1 MEQEWGSSKF
11 VQHYFKQWYSTNS
24 HIIQPPTDQ
33 VHREF
38 AFLGFTGRGMHRHIK
53 FLTPSELQRYL
64 RQNSPAHSYHSS
76 SYYESPDADMAK
88 KGWLG
93 ADLVFDIDA
102 DHFELSCQKKHDKWR
117 CINCDK
123 KDYGQSPEI
132 CECGRAQF
140 ETQSW
145 LCDNCLQ
152 AAKYETQK
160 LIDILIQDM
169 GFTPNDL
176 TINFSGNRGYH
187 VHVKTPKI
195 KDLDQNARRE
205 IVDYIM
211 AIGLEPEYHGF
222 NTSKKGSRTISSSKG
237 WRARTGK
244 ALYDYISE
252 CSNDEVKELKLSKKA
267 TNNVIKRKDK
277 ILQILVQRHPSQLLA
292 LIDHKS
298 LKIIISKAIKFQAS
312 SIDSVVT
319 TDINRLIRLQ
329 NTLHG
334 KTGWQVQQIPFES
347 LSDYDPMVSAVCIKG
362 PPVKLRFRWAPKIKI
377 NYSEYGPYED
387 EVAELP
393 LEAALFFLAKKGAM
407 VLE

>member
-1 MEQEWGSSKF
+1 MEQEWGSPKF
-11 VQHYFKQWYSTNS
+11 VQYYFKQWYSINNQ
-24 HIIQPPTDQ
+24 IIQPPTDQ

-53 FLTPSELQRYL
+53 LSTPSELQRYL
-64 RQNSPAHSYHSS
+64 RQNSPAHSFHSS
-76 SYYESPDADMAK
+76 SYYEFPDADMAK

-102 DHFELSCQKKHDKWR
+102 DHFELSCQKNHDKWR

-123 KDYGQSPEI
+123 QNLGKPPEI

-176 TINFSGNRGYH
+176 TVNFSGNRGYH

-222 NTSKKGSRTISSSKG
+222 STPKRGSSTTLSSKG

-252 CSNDEVKELKLSKKA
+252 CSNDDIKELKLSRKT
-267 TNNVIKRKDK
+267 TNNIINGKDK
-277 ILQILVQRHPSQLLA
+277 ILQILVQKHPSQLLP
-292 LIDHKS
+292 LIDRKS
-298 LKIIISKAIKFQAS
+298 LKIITSKAIKFQAS

-334 KTGWQVQQIPFES
+334 KSGWQVQQIPFGS

-377 NYSEYGPYED
+377 NNSEYGPYEN

>member
-1 MEQEWGSSKF
+1 MEQAWGSEKF
-11 VQHYFKQWYSTNS
+11 VQHHFKQWYKTNS
-24 HIIQPPTDQ
+24 QIIQPPTDQ

-53 FLTPSELQRYL
+53 LSTPSELRTYL
-64 RQNSPAHSYHSS
+64 RQNSPAHCYHSS
-76 SYYESPDADMAK
+76 SYYEFPDADMAK

-102 DHFELSCQKKHDKWR
+102 DHFDLPCQKKHDKWS
-117 CINCDK
+117 CINCGK
-123 KDYGQSPEI
+123 KNSGHPPEV

-145 LCDNCLQ
+145 LCENCLQ

-176 TINFSGNRGYH
+176 IINFSGNRGYH
-187 VHVKTPKI
+187 VHVRNPKI
-195 KDLDQNARRE
+195 KDLDQHARRE

-211 AIGLEPEYHGF
+211 ATGLEPEYHSF
-222 NTSKKGSRTISSSKG
+222 STRKRRFRATLSSKG

-252 CSNDEVKELKLSKKA
+252 CSNDEVKALKLSRKA
-267 TNNVIKRKDK
+267 TNAIIDEKDK
-277 ILQILVQRHPSQLLA
+277 ILQILMERHPSQLLPV
-292 LIDHKS
+292 IDQKS

-312 SIDSVVT
+312 NIDSVVT
-319 TDINRLIRLQ
+319 TDINRLIRLP

-334 KTGWQVQQIPFES
+334 KTGWQVQPIPYQG
-347 LSDYDPMVSAVCIKG
+347 LSDYDPMESAVSIIG
-362 PPVKLRFRWAPKIKI
+362 PPIKLRFRWAPKIKI
-377 NYSEYGPYED
+377 NNSEYGPYED